1 MKNTCFFILTIFLLS
16 GIKVSAQDTLPATDS
31 SSAVRLLKG
40 KLINTQ
46 KMDTALR
53 NDIEDKAKKKVRE
66 LSSNLK
72 HLWTPYTEEE
82 KKKISL
88 SNRLRYKHE
97 AEKDIWHLFIADA
110 DSSFYHSNAYYIV
123 ENGYYEKGESKIKA
137 TNPEWL
143 DSPKHGRCLVQHVEE
158 DVVRL
163 PATIELTS
171 VGKRTTKTRPIKQYT
186 ENIIN
191 LVVKSDMYKSVEY
204 DVPDAGI
211 NISHNLHQVD
221 ENLWEGT
228 IEYYQDFRSC
238 RREGGT
244 YIDRTYRTIKIYVS
258 VIRNPDGSA
267 YIDVR
272 LGDIKA
278 TATEK
283 PR

>member
-1 MKNTCFFILTIFLLS
+1 MTLCLGL
-16 GIKVSAQDTLPATDS
+16 GIKLSAQEVVEFFPLTDS
-31 SSAVRLLKG
+31 SFVRLLNG

-46 KMDTALR
+46 KMDAALR
-53 NDIEDKAKKKVRE
+53 NDIEDRARKKVQE

-82 KKKISL
+82 KAKISL
-88 SNRLRYKHE
+88 SNRLRYKHT

-110 DSSFYHSNAYYIV
+110 DTLISHSDCYYPV
-123 ENGYYEKGESKIKA
+123 EDGYYEKRGKKLKA
-137 TNPEWL
+137 NNPEWFE
-143 DSPKHGRCLVQHVEE
+143 DSKYGRYLVQHVEE
-158 DVVRL
+158 DVPFR

-171 VGKRTTKTRPIKQYT
+171 VGRKTTRTRPIKQYT
-186 ENIIN
+186 TNIIN

-278 TATEK
+278 TATE
-283 PR
+283 